1 MSKIRHKSETLS
13 LRQELLLSTVVCSL
27 HPHKI
32 APQEYRK
39 KSFILRRGWGAFLN
53 LCKGGSVL

>member
-1 MSKIRHKSETLS
+1 MKRKLLPCNDEINLGK
-13 LRQELLLSTVVCSL
+13 ELLLSTVVCSL

-32 APQEYRK
+32 QPAEYRK

-53 LCKGGSVL
+53 LCKGGK